1 MKNCKGEKCCEKKI
15 KHKMISFDSKQSPA
29 CSDCSP
35 SIIQIGYLAA
45 VIAVETFSLLLRFD
59 ISFADLGSWSRLGL
73 EHTLFL
79 DISFDSK
86 QVRPRSLWLLSIYY
100 SNRLLSCCHR
110 CGNFFIAAPLHSR
123 LGKYRF
129 EAFLA
134 KSLRLY
140 KRKVQLFWEG
150 HKNLRN
156 LPHGFDVN

>member
-1 MKNCKGEKCCEKKI
+1 MLWKKKNQAQDDFLWFQTKPCLLWLL
-15 KHKMISFDSKQSPA
+15 
-29 CSDCSP
+29 
-35 SIIQIGYLAA
+35 SIYVKRIGYSAA
-45 VIAVETFSLLLRFD
+45 VIAVETFSLLLCFD
-59 ISFADLGSWSRLGL
+59 VSFADLRSWSRLGL

-79 DISFDSK
+79 KIPFDSK

-123 LGKYRF
+123 LGKYWF

-140 KRKVQLFWEG
+140 KCDDTPPR
-150 HKNLRN
+150 
-156 LPHGFDVN
+156 